1 MIPDYHLKTFHPL
14 CYSCDSESCLVGLTL
29 CDPLYYKV
37 HGNLQTR
44 ILEWVAFPFYRGSSQ
59 PRDWLQIS
67 RIVDRF
73 FIPAEPQGKP
83 KNTGVGRLSLLQ
95 WIFPSQES
103 IRGLLHSLPTE
114 LSGKPFL
121 FLELSEGKRHVKMLQ
136 TDVTVLCRQR
146 RAWGFFVI
154 QYPCFEREGLNN
166 QTQSLLTLWLKLYVL
181 LF

>member
-29 CDPLYYKV
+29 CDPLDYKV

-121 FLELSEGKRHVKMLQ
+121 FLELSEERGMWKCSRLMLQ
-136 TDVTVLCRQR
+136 FSADRGEHEASLWFSILVLKEKV
-146 RAWGFFVI
+146 W
-154 QYPCFEREGLNN
+154 
-166 QTQSLLTLWLKLYVL
+166 TTKLSH
-181 LF
+181 F